1 MNNILSPIT
10 QSHYSTVFVE
20 DTDVNLSIY
29 SFLDTAGGCSGLPVM
44 GKISML
50 RVLCQHG
57 SAPFYLSDLFHDDR
71 GVLGGWIKTLRT
83 YHIVRPT
90 GNRRE
95 VQFVVDTWH
104 NGEEVRTGYAKEWEL
119 CVPAED
125 IRSALETIRNF
136 YFGNL

>member
-1 MNNILSPIT
+1 MNNILAPIT
-10 QSHYSTVFVE
+10 QSSFSKVFAE
-20 DTDVNLSIY
+20 NTRINRSIY
-29 SFLDTAGGCSGLPVM
+29 SFLDTAGGCTGLPVL

-57 SAPFYLSDLFHDDR
+57 PTPFYLSDLFVDSTSS
-71 GVLGGWIKTLRT
+71 LSGWIRVLKDNN
-83 YHIVRPT
+83 IVRPT

-95 VQFVVDTWH
+95 VQFVVDTWYD
-104 NGEEVRTGYAKEWEL
+104 GEEVRTGYAKEWEL

-125 IRSALETIRNF
+125 IHNALEAIRNF